1 MKSIC
6 YKIRTQVI
14 LCSSLDHVKRL
25 FTLLASLVMIMPLVG
40 SFSSS
45 VYASQQLPN
54 NSNQKVAILTFD
66 DGYKSQYSNAKPIL
80 DKYGFKATFSIVCNY
95 VGNGDNRMTWEE
107 IKSLLQEGHEIASHT
122 MNHDDLSK
130 LPPQTVEYEV
140 AQSKQCLLDQG
151 INPKSFAYPFNGG
164 SDDPTVLNI
173 VASHYDLART
183 ATGPLAF
190 LSCGDDSECT
200 TNKYSIM
207 GWSHDSEKKNNAYND
222 QQMLDRFVQVVN
234 SQNEYNT
241 NGVNAVPIL
250 IWHKIDNTN
259 EEYSTSMDLLEA
271 EMKYLYDNGFT
282 VLTMADL
289 VYDEDSTY
297 LKISDGNDNVPILAT
312 EMDFAA
318 KINDVDEDNSPDNA
332 RSKEEV
338 AESGISTEVREE
350 NGNGEEFTPT
360 VDGEYEE
367 GDNTELEGSQYRYP
381 QQQDIVNNGEETE
394 GEIHSSIL
402 PS

>member
-1 MKSIC
+1 M
-6 YKIRTQVI
+6 
-14 LCSSLDHVKRL
+14 KRL
-25 FTLLASLVMIMPLVG
+25 FAILASLVMTMALVG
-40 SFSSS
+40 SFSSN

-54 NSNQKVAILTFD
+54 NTNQKVVILTFD

-107 IKSLLQEGHEIASHT
+107 IKSLQQEGHGIASHT
-122 MNHDDLSK
+122 MNHDDLSE
-130 LPPQTVEYEV
+130 LPSQTVEYEV

-190 LSCGDDSECT
+190 LACGDDSECT

-207 GWSHDSEKKNNAYND
+207 GWSHDSEKKNYAYND

-259 EEYSTSMDLLEA
+259 VEYSTSVDLFEA

-289 VYDEDSTY
+289 VSDEGSNY
-297 LKISDGNDNVPILAT
+297 LKINDGNDNVPIPAT
-312 EMDFAA
+312 ERDFAA

-332 RSKEEV
+332 QSKKEE
-338 AESGISTEVREE
+338 AESSISTEVREQ
-350 NGNGEEFTPT
+350 NDNGEEFTPT
-360 VDGEYEE
+360 VDGDSEE

-381 QQQDIVNNGEETE
+381 QQQHIVKNGEETE
-394 GEIHSSIL
+394 SEIPSSIL
-402 PS
+402 PFLNEP

>member
-1 MKSIC
+1 M
-6 YKIRTQVI
+6 
-14 LCSSLDHVKRL
+14 KRL
-25 FTLLASLVMIMPLVG
+25 FALLASLVMTISIVG
-40 SFSSS
+40 SVSSNA
-45 VYASQQLPN
+45 YGSQQIPN
-54 NSNQKVAILTFD
+54 DIVNNQKVVILTFD

-80 DKYGFKATFSIVCNY
+80 DKYGFKATFYIVCNY
-95 VGNGDNRMTWEE
+95 VGNGDNRMTWEQ
-107 IKSLLQEGHEIASHT
+107 IKSLQQDGNDIASHT
-122 MNHDDLSK
+122 MNHNDLSK
-130 LPPQTVEYEV
+130 LPPQAVEYEV
-140 AQSKQCLLDQG
+140 AQSKQCLLNKG

-164 SDDPTVLNI
+164 SDDPSVINI

-241 NGVNAVPIL
+241 NGINAVPIL

-259 EEYSTSMDLLEA
+259 EEYSTSMDLFEA

-289 VYDEDSTY
+289 VYDEGSNY
-297 LKISDGNDNVPILAT
+297 LKISDGNDNVPIPAT
-312 EMDFAA
+312 ERDFAA

-332 RSKEEV
+332 QSKEEQNLV
-338 AESGISTEVREE
+338 YRLKNPRREWQWRGIYSNR
-350 NGNGEEFTPT
+350 
-360 VDGEYEE
+360 
-367 GDNTELEGSQYRYP
+367 
-381 QQQDIVNNGEETE
+381 
-394 GEIHSSIL
+394 
-402 PS
+402 

>member
-1 MKSIC
+1 M
-6 YKIRTQVI
+6 TM
-14 LCSSLDHVKRL
+14 
-25 FTLLASLVMIMPLVG
+25 ALVG
-40 SFSSS
+40 SFSSN

-54 NSNQKVAILTFD
+54 NSNQKVVILTFD

-107 IKSLLQEGHEIASHT
+107 IKSLRQEGHDIASHT

-259 EEYSTSMDLLEA
+259 EEYSTSMDLFEA

-297 LKISDGNDNVPILAT
+297 LKISDGNDNVPIPAT

-338 AESGISTEVREE
+338 AESGISTEEVREE

-381 QQQDIVNNGEETE
+381 QQQNIVNNGEETE
-394 GEIHSSIL
+394 GEIPSSIL
-402 PS
+402 PFLNEP

>member
-1 MKSIC
+1 M
-6 YKIRTQVI
+6 TM
-14 LCSSLDHVKRL
+14 
-25 FTLLASLVMIMPLVG
+25 ALVG
-40 SFSSS
+40 SFSSN

-54 NSNQKVAILTFD
+54 NSNQKVVILTFD

-107 IKSLLQEGHEIASHT
+107 IKSLRQEGHDIASHT

-259 EEYSTSMDLLEA
+259 EEYSTSMDLFEA

-297 LKISDGNDNVPILAT
+297 LKISDGNDNVPIPAT

-338 AESGISTEVREE
+338 AESGISTEEVREE

-360 VDGEYEE
+360 IDGEYEE

-381 QQQDIVNNGEETE
+381 QQQHIVNNGEETE
-394 GEIHSSIL
+394 GEIPSSIL
-402 PS
+402 PFLNEP

>member
-1 MKSIC
+1 M
-6 YKIRTQVI
+6 TM
-14 LCSSLDHVKRL
+14 
-25 FTLLASLVMIMPLVG
+25 ALVG
-40 SFSSS
+40 SFSSN

-54 NSNQKVAILTFD
+54 NINQKVVILTFD

-107 IKSLLQEGHEIASHT
+107 IKSLQQEGHGIASHT

-164 SDDPTVLNI
+164 SDDPNVLNI

-183 ATGPLAF
+183 ATGPLTF

-259 EEYSTSMDLLEA
+259 EEYSTSMGLFEA

-289 VYDEDSTY
+289 VYDEGSNY
-297 LKISDGNDNVPILAT
+297 LKISDGNDNVPIPAT
-312 EMDFAA
+312 ERDFAA
-318 KINDVDEDNSPDNA
+318 KINDVDEDNSPGNA
-332 RSKEEV
+332 QSKEE
-338 AESGISTEVREE
+338 AESSISTEVREQ
-350 NGNGEEFTPT
+350 NDNGEEFTPS

-367 GDNTELEGSQYRYP
+367 GDNTELEWSQHRYP
-381 QQQDIVNNGEETE
+381 EQQHIVNNGEETE
-394 GEIHSSIL
+394 SEIPSSIL
-402 PS
+402 PFLNEP

>member
-1 MKSIC
+1 MTI
-6 YKIRTQVI
+6 
-14 LCSSLDHVKRL
+14 
-25 FTLLASLVMIMPLVG
+25 SLVGNV
-40 SFSSS
+40 SSNA
-45 VYASQQLPN
+45 YGSQQLLDGN
-54 NSNQKVAILTFD
+54 IDKQKVVILTFD
-66 DGYKSQYSNAKPIL
+66 DGYKNQYSNAKPIL

-107 IKSLLQEGHEIASHT
+107 IKSLQQEGHDIASHT

-130 LPPQTVEYEV
+130 VPAQTVEYEV

-183 ATGPLAF
+183 ATDPLAF
-190 LSCGDDSECT
+190 LSCGDDSNCT

-222 QQMLDRFVQVVN
+222 QQMLGRFVQVVN

-259 EEYSTSMDLLEA
+259 VEYSTSVDLFEA

-289 VYDEDSTY
+289 VYDEGSNY
-297 LKISDGNDNVPILAT
+297 LKINDGNDNVPIPAT
-312 EMDFAA
+312 ERDFAA
-318 KINDVDEDNSPDNA
+318 KINDVDEDNSPGNTQ
-332 RSKEEV
+332 SKE
-338 AESGISTEVREE
+338 AEYGISTEAREE
-350 NGNGEEFTPT
+350 NGAGEEFTPT
-360 VDGEYEE
+360 VVNNESEE
-367 GDNTELEGSQYRYP
+367 DDKTELEGSQYRYP
-381 QQQDIVNNGEETE
+381 LQQHSDNNVDVTE
-394 GEIHSSIL
+394 IEIPSSIL
-402 PS
+402 PFLNEP

>member
-1 MKSIC
+1 
-6 YKIRTQVI
+6 
-14 LCSSLDHVKRL
+14 VKRL
-25 FTLLASLVMIMPLVG
+25 FAILASLVLTMTLVG
-40 SFSSS
+40 SFSSN

-54 NSNQKVAILTFD
+54 NTNEKVVILTFD

-107 IKSLLQEGHEIASHT
+107 IKSLQMEGHNIASHT

-164 SDDPTVLNI
+164 SDDPSVINI

-190 LSCGDDSECT
+190 LACGDDSDCT

-207 GWSHDSEKKNNAYND
+207 GWSHDSEKKNNAYSD

-234 SQNEYNT
+234 SQNEYNA

-259 EEYSTSMDLLEA
+259 VEYSTSIDLFEA

-289 VYDEDSTY
+289 VYDEGSNY
-297 LKISDGNDNVPILAT
+297 LKISEGNDNVPIPTT
-312 EMDFAA
+312 ERDFAA
-318 KINDVDEDNSPDNA
+318 KINDVNEDKSSDNA
-332 RSKEEV
+332 QSK
-338 AESGISTEVREE
+338 ESGISTEEAREE
-350 NGNGEEFTPT
+350 DGAEEEFT
-360 VDGEYEE
+360 VDNSKSEE
-367 GDNTELEGSQYRYP
+367 DDKTELVESQYRYP
-381 QQQDIVNNGEETE
+381 QQLHNDNNGEETE
-394 GEIHSSIL
+394 SEIPSSIL
-402 PS
+402 PFLNEP

>member
-1 MKSIC
+1 MTMS
-6 YKIRTQVI
+6 
-14 LCSSLDHVKRL
+14 
-25 FTLLASLVMIMPLVG
+25 FVG
-40 SFSSS
+40 SFSSN

-54 NSNQKVAILTFD
+54 NSNQKVVILTFD

-107 IKSLLQEGHEIASHT
+107 IKSLRQEGHDIASHT

-164 SDDPTVLNI
+164 SDDPNVLNI

-183 ATGPLAF
+183 ATGPLTF

-259 EEYSTSMDLLEA
+259 EEYSTSMGLFEA

-289 VYDEDSTY
+289 VYDEGSNY
-297 LKISDGNDNVPILAT
+297 LKISDGNDNVPIPAT
-312 EMDFAA
+312 ERDFAA
-318 KINDVDEDNSPDNA
+318 KINDEDEDNSPDNA
-332 RSKEEV
+332 QSKEE
-338 AESGISTEVREE
+338 AESGISTEEDREE
-350 NGNGEEFTPT
+350 NGVAEEFTPT
-360 VDGEYEE
+360 VVNDKSEE
-367 GDNTELEGSQYRYP
+367 EDKTELEGPEYRSP
-381 QQQDIVNNGEETE
+381 QQQHSYNNGEETE
-394 GEIHSSIL
+394 SEIPSLIL
-402 PS
+402 PFLNEP

>member
-1 MKSIC
+1 M
-6 YKIRTQVI
+6 TM
-14 LCSSLDHVKRL
+14 
-25 FTLLASLVMIMPLVG
+25 ALVG
-40 SFSSS
+40 SFSSN

-54 NSNQKVAILTFD
+54 NSNQKVVILTFD

-107 IKSLLQEGHEIASHT
+107 IKSLRQEGHDIASHT

-297 LKISDGNDNVPILAT
+297 LKISDGNDNVPIPAT

-338 AESGISTEVREE
+338 AESGISTEEVREE

-381 QQQDIVNNGEETE
+381 QQQHIVNNGEETE
-394 GEIHSSIL
+394 GEIPSSIL
-402 PS
+402 PFLNEP